1 MLRCEPDNTGFFR
14 SDIGLHQIMLIIH
27 EAIIRLC
34 IGVDLLQ
41 GFFVQLIAGVL
52 GDVVVQGGE
61 DLVFQCIGLR
71 WFCYGNCNMNRGLGQ
86 EVKAAD
92 PTVIRAAG
100 SAASVLM
107 GEEGY

>member
-1 MLRCEPDNTGFFR
+1 MQGKMYEQTRRGCLFRGFRDDRVEECVGRDQPPLLRCEPDNTGFFR

-52 GDVVVQGGE
+52 GNVLVQGID
-61 DLVFQCIGLR
+61 DLLFQVCVLCI
-71 WFCYGNCNMNRGLGQ
+71 FFT
-86 EVKAAD
+86 A
-92 PTVIRAAG
+92 
-100 SAASVLM
+100 
-107 GEEGY
+107 